1 MSRGESARVGRVD
14 SWAVSVRAGGSS
26 WGVVS
31 VFATRVAGAL
41 RSSWATATLSG
52 AWGSDGCCT
61 AVDGGAGSGA
71 R

>member
-1 MSRGESARVGRVD
+1 M
-14 SWAVSVRAGGSS
+14 
-26 WGVVS
+26 VS
-31 VFATRVAGAL
+31 VFATRVAVTL

-71 R
+71 W